1 MESCQIILRIRAE
14 WLNLQS
20 MEGLIIGYDG
30 KRAVANNTGLG
41 NYSRYVI
48 DTLSIGFPRNTYR
61 LYTPVIKE
69 NDRLSPLLARGNV
82 EIAGPSTAAGRRFGS
97 LWRTLGVTRQ
107 LTADDI
113 SVYHGLS
120 NELPLN
126 IGSAAFPSVVT
137 IHDLIYRRVPQD
149 YKPVDRAMYDFKYS
163 RSARNAT
170 RVIAIS
176 EKTRDDLVNDYQ
188 IDPAK
193 IDVIYQGCDPR
204 FGLPVEYDEKQ
215 RVRAAYALPERY
227 FISVGTVQS
236 RKNQLLAVKALER
249 LDLPL
254 VIVGNRKSDYAGEV
268 ARYISSH
275 GLSDRVMWLDKVPF
289 ADLPA
294 LYAMAEF
301 SSYTSRY
308 EGFGIPVIE
317 SLSAG
322 TPVIAAT
329 GSCLEEAG
337 GPGAVYV
344 DPDDVD
350 AFVDYGRRLSGE
362 THFRDKCA
370 SRGRQYIKRFSADE
384 FARLTMACY
393 RKAIIEKY
401 L

>member
-1 MESCQIILRIRAE
+1 
-14 WLNLQS
+14 

-61 LYTPVIKE
+61 LYSPVIRE
-69 NDRLSPLLARGNV
+69 NDRLAPLLARGNV
-82 EIAGPSTAAGRRFGS
+82 ELVGPSTAFDRRFGS
-97 LWRTLGVTRQ
+97 LWRSTAITRQ
-107 LTADDI
+107 LAKDDVSI
-113 SVYHGLS
+113 YHGLS

-126 IGSAAFPSVVT
+126 IAKADFPSVVT

-149 YKPVDRAMYDFKYS
+149 YKSFDRAMYDYKYS
-163 RSARNAT
+163 RSAKNAT

-176 EKTRDDLVNDYQ
+176 QKTRDDLVEDYQ
-188 IDPAK
+188 VDPAK
-193 IDVIYQGCDPR
+193 IDIIYQGCDPR
-204 FGLPVEYDEKQ
+204 FGLPISFEDKQ
-215 RVRAAYALPERY
+215 RVRAAYQLPQRY
-227 FISVGTVQS
+227 FISVGTVQG
-236 RKNQLLAVKALER
+236 RKNQMLAVRALER

-254 VIVGNRKSDYAGEV
+254 VIVGNRKSDYAAEIAAYV
-268 ARYISSH
+268 AAH
-275 GLSDRVMWLDKVPF
+275 GLSERVIWIDNAPF

-317 SLSAG
+317 SLTVG

-350 AFVDYGRRLSGE
+350 AFVAHAQRLSSE
-362 THFRDKCA
+362 THYRDKLA
-370 SRGRQYIKRFSADE
+370 ARGKHYVKRFSADE
-384 FARLTMACY
+384 FARLTMATY

-401 L
+401 I

>member
-1 MESCQIILRIRAE
+1 
-14 WLNLQS
+14 

-61 LYTPVIKE
+61 LYSPVIRD
-69 NDRLSPLLARGNV
+69 NDRLAPLLARGNV
-82 EIAGPSTAAGRRFGS
+82 ELVGPTSTFDRRFGS
-97 LWRTLGVTRQ
+97 LWRTTSITRQ
-107 LTADDI
+107 LANDDVSI
-113 SVYHGLS
+113 YHGLS

-126 IGSAAFPSVVT
+126 IAKADFPSVVT
-137 IHDLIYRRVPQD
+137 IHDLIYRRVPED
-149 YKPVDRAMYDFKYS
+149 YKSFDRAMYDYKYS
-163 RSARNAT
+163 RSAQNAT
-170 RVIAIS
+170 RIIAIS
-176 EKTRDDLVNDYQ
+176 QKTRDDLVEDYQ

-193 IDVIYQGCDPR
+193 IDIIYQGCDPR
-204 FGLPVEYDEKQ
+204 FGLPISFEEKQ
-215 RVRAAYALPERY
+215 RVRGKYKLPQRY
-227 FISVGTVQS
+227 FISVGTVQG
-236 RKNQLLAVKALER
+236 RKNQMLAVKALER

-254 VIVGNRKSDYAGEV
+254 VIVGNRKSGYAAEIAAYV
-268 ARYISSH
+268 SAH
-275 GLSDRVMWLDKVPF
+275 GLSDRVMWIDNAAF
-289 ADLPA
+289 SDLPT
-294 LYAMAEF
+294 LYALAEF

-317 SLSAG
+317 SLTVG

-350 AFVDYGRRLSGE
+350 AFADYALRLASETNYRDKLADKGRR
-362 THFRDKCA
+362 
-370 SRGRQYIKRFSADE
+370 YVKRFSADE
-384 FARLTMACY
+384 FARLTMATY

-401 L
+401 I

>member
-1 MESCQIILRIRAE
+1 
-14 WLNLQS
+14 

-61 LYTPVIKE
+61 LYSPVIRD
-69 NDRLSPLLARGNV
+69 NDRLAPLLARGNV
-82 EIAGPSTAAGRRFGS
+82 ELVGPASSFGRRFGS
-97 LWRTLGVTRQ
+97 IWRSTGITRQ
-107 LTADDI
+107 LASDDVSI
-113 SVYHGLS
+113 YHGLS

-126 IGSAAFPSVVT
+126 IAKAEFPSVVT
-137 IHDLIYRRVPQD
+137 IHDLIYRRVPGD
-149 YKPVDRAMYDFKYS
+149 YKSFDRAMYDYKYS
-163 RSARNAT
+163 RSAQNAT
-170 RVIAIS
+170 RIIAIS
-176 EKTRDDLVNDYQ
+176 QKTRDDLVEDYQ

-193 IDVIYQGCDPR
+193 IDIIYQGCDPR
-204 FGLPVEYDEKQ
+204 FGLPISFEEKQ
-215 RVRAAYALPERY
+215 RVRGKYKLPQRY
-227 FISVGTVQS
+227 FISVGTVQG
-236 RKNQLLAVKALER
+236 RKNQMLAVKALER

-254 VIVGNRKSDYAGEV
+254 VIVGNRKSGYAAEIAAYV
-268 ARYISSH
+268 SAH
-275 GLSDRVMWLDKVPF
+275 GLSDRVMWIDNAAF
-289 ADLPA
+289 SDLPT
-294 LYAMAEF
+294 LYALAEF

-317 SLSAG
+317 SLTVG

-350 AFVDYGRRLSGE
+350 AFADYALRLASETNYRDKLADKGRR
-362 THFRDKCA
+362 
-370 SRGRQYIKRFSADE
+370 YVKRFSADE
-384 FARLTMACY
+384 FARLTMATY

-401 L
+401 I

>member
-1 MESCQIILRIRAE
+1 
-14 WLNLQS
+14 

-48 DTLSIGFPRNTYR
+48 DKIYIGFPRNTYR
-61 LYTPVIKE
+61 LYSPTLRE
-69 NDRLSPLLARGNV
+69 NPRLDPLLTRANV
-82 EIAGPSTAAGRRFGS
+82 ELVGPASALGKRFNS
-97 LWRTLGVTRQ
+97 LWRSVGITNQ
-107 LTADDI
+107 LASDDV
-113 SVYHGLS
+113 SLYHGLS

-126 IGSAAFPSVVT
+126 IAGAAFPSVVT
-137 IHDLIYRRVPQD
+137 IHDLIYRRVPED
-149 YKPVDRAMYDFKYS
+149 YKPIDRKLYDYKYS
-163 RSARNAT
+163 RSAKNAT

-176 EKTRDDLVNDYQ
+176 RKTRDDLVEDYQ

-193 IDVIYQGCDPR
+193 IDIIYQGCDPR
-204 FGLPVEYDEKQ
+204 FGLPIDFEGKE
-215 RVRAAYALPERY
+215 RVRAAYRLPKRY

-236 RKNQLLAVKALER
+236 RKNQMLAVKALER

-254 VIVGNRKSDYAGEV
+254 VIVGNRKSDYATEV
-268 ARYISSH
+268 AAYITSH
-275 GLSDRVMWLDKVPF
+275 GLTDKVLWLDNVPF

-317 SLSAG
+317 SLSTG

-337 GPGAVYV
+337 GPGAFYV

-350 AFVDYGRRLSGE
+350 GFVENARRMADDRIF
-362 THFRDKCA
+362 HDKYA
-370 SRGRQYIKRFSADE
+370 AKGQQFVKRFSADE

-393 RKAIIEKY
+393 RKAIIEKI

>member
-1 MESCQIILRIRAE
+1 
-14 WLNLQS
+14 
-20 MEGLIIGYDG
+20 MEGLIIAYDG

-61 LYTPVIKE
+61 LYTPVVRE
-69 NDRLSPLLARGNV
+69 NPRLEPLLARANV
-82 EIAGPSTAAGRRFGS
+82 ELEGPSSSLGRKFPS
-97 LWRTLGVTRQ
+97 LWRTFGLTRQ
-107 LTADDI
+107 LEADEI
-113 SVYHGLS
+113 SIYHGLS
-120 NELPLN
+120 NELPLS
-126 IGSAAFPSVVT
+126 IASAPFPSVVT
-137 IHDLIYRRVPQD
+137 IHDLIYRRVPGD
-149 YKPVDRAMYDFKYS
+149 YKPIDRKLYDFKY
-163 RSARNAT
+163 RSSAENAT

-176 EKTRDDLVNDYQ
+176 RKTRDDLVEDYQ

-193 IDVIYQGCDPR
+193 IDIIYQGCDPR
-204 FGLPVEYDEKQ
+204 FGLPVSFDDRQ
-215 RVRAAYALPERY
+215 RVRAAYKLPQRY
-227 FISVGTVQS
+227 FVSVGTVQS

-249 LDLPL
+249 LDLPM
-254 VIVGNRKSDYAGEV
+254 VIVGNRKSDYA
-268 ARYISSH
+268 ASIAAYISSH
-275 GLSDRVMWLDKVPF
+275 RLTDRVIWLDNVPLD
-289 ADLPA
+289 DLPA

-350 AFVDYGRRLSGE
+350 AFVGYARKLAGE
-362 THFRDKCA
+362 QIFHDKCVE
-370 SRGRQYIKRFSADE
+370 RGKHYIKRFSADE
-384 FARLTMACY
+384 FARLTMATY

-401 L
+401 I

>member
-1 MESCQIILRIRAE
+1 
-14 WLNLQS
+14 
-20 MEGLIIGYDG
+20 MEGLIIGFDG

-48 DTLSIGFPRNTYR
+48 DALSIGFPRNTYR
-61 LYTPVIKE
+61 LYSPVIKD
-69 NDRLSPLLARGNV
+69 NPRLEPILMRAYV
-82 EIAGPSTAAGRRFGS
+82 ELVGPSTAFGRRFGS
-97 LWRTLGVTRQ
+97 LWRSTTLTNQ
-107 LTADDI
+107 LATDEV

-126 IGSAAFPSVVT
+126 IAGAAFPSVVT

-149 YKPVDRAMYDFKYS
+149 YKPFDRKMYDYKYS

-176 EKTRDDLVNDYQ
+176 QRTRDDLVEDYQ

-193 IDVIYQGCDPR
+193 IDIIYQGCDPR
-204 FGLPVEYDEKQ
+204 FGLPVDFEAKQ
-215 RVRAAYALPERY
+215 RVRQRYKLPERY

-249 LDLPL
+249 LDIPL
-254 VIVGNRKSDYAGEV
+254 VIVGSRHSDYAAEV
-268 ARYISSH
+268 TQFITSH
-275 GLSDRVMWLDKVPF
+275 RLGKRVLWLDNVPF
-289 ADLPA
+289 EDLPA
-294 LYAMAEF
+294 LYVLADF

-308 EGFGIPVIE
+308 EGFGLPVIE
-317 SLSAG
+317 SLSAS

-350 AFVDYGRRLSGE
+350 AFVCYARKFTEDIIF
-362 THFRDKCA
+362 HDKHA
-370 SRGRQYIKRFSADE
+370 TKGRQYVKRFSADE
-384 FARLTMACY
+384 FARLTMATY

>member
-1 MESCQIILRIRAE
+1 
-14 WLNLQS
+14 

-48 DTLSIGFPRNTYR
+48 DTLSIGFPRNAYR
-61 LYTPVIKE
+61 LYSPVIRD
-69 NDRLSPLLARGNV
+69 NDRLAPLISRGNV
-82 EIAGPSTAAGRRFGS
+82 ELVGPSSALGRRFGS
-97 LWRTLGVTRQ
+97 LWRTIG
-107 LTADDI
+107 LTNKLAVDDV
-113 SVYHGLS
+113 SVFHGLS

-126 IGSAAFPSVVT
+126 ISKAGIPSVVT
-137 IHDLIYRRVPQD
+137 IHDLIYRRVPGD
-149 YKPVDRAMYDFKYS
+149 YKSFDRAMYDYKYS
-163 RSARNAT
+163 RSAQIAT
-170 RVIAIS
+170 RVMAIS
-176 EKTRDDLVNDYQ
+176 KKTRDDLVEDYQ

-193 IDVIYQGCDPR
+193 IDIIYQGCDPR
-204 FGLPVEYDEKQ
+204 FGLPVSFEDKQ
-215 RVRAAYALPERY
+215 RVRNTYKLPRRY
-227 FISVGTVQS
+227 FVSVGTVQM
-236 RKNQLLAVKALER
+236 RKNQMLAVKALER

-254 VIVGNRKSDYAGEV
+254 VIVGNRKSDYAAEV
-268 ARYISSH
+268 AAYAASH
-275 GLSDRVMWLDKVPF
+275 GLSDRVLWLDNVPF

-350 AFVDYGRRLSGE
+350 GFVGYAGKLAGE
-362 THFRDKCA
+362 IQYRDKLA
-370 SRGRQYIKRFSADE
+370 AKGHQYVKRFSAGE
-384 FARLTMACY
+384 FARMTMATY

-401 L
+401 I

>member
-1 MESCQIILRIRAE
+1 
-14 WLNLQS
+14 

-48 DTLSIGFPRNTYR
+48 DALSAGYPDNTYR
-61 LYTPVIKE
+61 LYSPTLRKNP
-69 NDRLSPLLARGNV
+69 RLEPLLARANV
-82 EIAGPSTAAGRRFGS
+82 ELCGPSSALGKRFGA
-97 LWRTLGVTRQ
+97 LWRSFGITRQ
-107 LTADDI
+107 LTADGI
-113 SVYHGLS
+113 SLYHGLS

-126 IGSAAFPSVVT
+126 ISKAPFPSVVT
-137 IHDLIYRRVPQD
+137 IHDLIYRRVPED
-149 YKPVDRAMYDFKYS
+149 YKPLDRAMYDYKY
-163 RSARNAT
+163 RHSAENAT

-176 EKTRDDLVNDYQ
+176 RKTRDDLVEDYQ

-193 IDVIYQGCDPR
+193 IDIIYQGCDPR
-204 FGLPVEYDEKQ
+204 FGMPVSIEDKE
-215 RVRAAYALPERY
+215 RVRATYRLPKRY
-227 FISVGTVQS
+227 FITVGTVQS

-249 LDLPL
+249 LDTPL
-254 VIVGNRKSDYAGEV
+254 VIVGNRKSDYAAEV
-268 ARYISSH
+268 AAYITSH
-275 GLSDRVMWLDKVPF
+275 GLSDKVMWLDNVPF

-308 EGFGIPVIE
+308 EGFGIPILE

-350 AFVDYGRRLSGE
+350 GFVENARTLSGD
-362 THFRDKCA
+362 TKSRDNYV
-370 SRGRQYIKRFSADE
+370 RQGLKFAENFSAE
-384 FARLTMACY
+384 QFARLTMACY
-393 RKAIIEKY
+393 RKAMVEKIY
-401 L
+401 LQ

>member
-1 MESCQIILRIRAE
+1 
-14 WLNLQS
+14 

-48 DTLSIGFPRNTYR
+48 DTLSVGFPRNTYR
-61 LYTPVIKE
+61 LYSPTLRE
-69 NDRLSPLLARGNV
+69 NPRLEPLLMRANV
-82 EIAGPSTAAGRRFGS
+82 ELSGPSSALGRRFGS
-97 LWRTLGVTRQ
+97 LWRSVGITRQ
-107 LTADDI
+107 LAADDV
-113 SVYHGLS
+113 SLYHGLS

-126 IGSAAFPSVVT
+126 IARAAFPSVVT
-137 IHDLIYRRVPQD
+137 IHDLIYRRVPED
-149 YKPVDRAMYDFKYS
+149 YKPVDRAMYDYKYR
-163 RSARNAT
+163 RSAENAT

-176 EKTRDDLVNDYQ
+176 RKTRDDLVEDYQ
-188 IDPAK
+188 IDPGK
-193 IDVIYQGCDPR
+193 IDIIYQGCDPR
-204 FGLPVEYDEKQ
+204 FGLPVSFEEKE
-215 RVRAAYALPERY
+215 RVRTAYRLPKRY

-236 RKNQLLAVKALER
+236 RKNQMLAVKALER

-254 VIVGNRKSDYAGEV
+254 VIVGNRKSDYAAEV
-268 ARYISSH
+268 AAYITSH
-275 GLSDRVMWLDKVPF
+275 GLTDKVLWLDNVPF

-294 LYAMAEF
+294 LYALAEF

-317 SLSAG
+317 SLSTG
-322 TPVIAAT
+322 TPVIAAS

-350 AFVDYGRRLSGE
+350 GFVENAARMADDRIFHDKYAEKGR
-362 THFRDKCA
+362 H
-370 SRGRQYIKRFSADE
+370 YVKRFSADE

-393 RKAIIEKY
+393 RKAIIEKI

>member
-1 MESCQIILRIRAE
+1 
-14 WLNLQS
+14 
-20 MEGLIIGYDG
+20 MEGLTIGYDG

-61 LYTPVIKE
+61 LYTPVVRD
-69 NDRLSPLLARGNV
+69 NSRLEPLLARGNV
-82 EIAGPSTAAGRRFGS
+82 ELASPRSFAAKHLPS
-97 LWRTLGVTRQ
+97 LWRTIGLTRRI
-107 LTADDI
+107 TDDEV
-113 SVYHGLS
+113 SLYHGLS
-120 NELPLN
+120 NELPLG
-126 IGSAAFPSVVT
+126 IASAPTPSVVT

-149 YKPVDRAMYDFKYS
+149 YKPIDRRLYDFKYS
-163 RSARNAT
+163 RSAENAT

-176 EKTRDDLVNDYQ
+176 RKTRDDLVEDYQ

-193 IDVIYQGCDPR
+193 IDIIYQGCDPR
-204 FGLPVEYDEKQ
+204 FGLPVSFDDKQ
-215 RVRAAYALPERY
+215 RVRKAYSLPDKY

-236 RKNQLLAVKALER
+236 RKNQLLAVRSLER
-249 LDLPL
+249 LPEALKL
-254 VIVGNRKSDYAGEV
+254 VIVGSRRSDYAAAVGD
-268 ARYISSH
+268 YIRSH
-275 GLSDRVMWLDKVPF
+275 GLSDRVIWLTDVPF
-289 ADLPA
+289 GDLPA
-294 LYAMAEF
+294 LYAMAAF

-344 DPDDVD
+344 APDDTD
-350 AFVDYGRRLSGE
+350 AFVEAATRMCDDVVF
-362 THFRDKCA
+362 HDKYA
-370 SRGRQYIKRFSADE
+370 SRGRQFVKRFPADV
-384 FARLTMACY
+384 FARLTMATY
-393 RKAIIEKY
+393 RKAIIEKF

>member
-1 MESCQIILRIRAE
+1 ME
-14 WLNLQS
+14 N
-20 MEGLIIGYDG
+20 LIIGYDG

-61 LYTPVIKE
+61 LYSPVIRD
-69 NDRLSPLLARGNV
+69 NTRLAPLLARGNV
-82 EIAGPSTAAGRRFGS
+82 ELVGPSTAFGRSFGS
-97 LWRTLGVTRQ
+97 LWRTATVARQ
-107 LTADDI
+107 LSGDDI

-126 IGSAAFPSVVT
+126 IARASFPAVVT
-137 IHDLIYRRVPQD
+137 IHYLIYRRVPED
-149 YKPVDRAMYDFKYS
+149 YKPLDRVLYDFKYS

-176 EKTRDDLVNDYQ
+176 RRTRDDLVEDYQ
-188 IDPAK
+188 IDPAR
-193 IDVIYQGCDPR
+193 IDVIHQGCDPR
-204 FGLPVEYDEKQ
+204 FGLPVSYEDRQ
-215 RVRAAYALPERY
+215 RVRETYHLPRRY
-227 FISVGTVQS
+227 FISVGTVRR
-236 RKNQLLAVKALER
+236 RKNQMLAVRALER
-249 LDLPL
+249 ISLPM
-254 VIVGNRKSDYAGEV
+254 VIVGDRRSDYAREV
-268 ARYISSH
+268 AGFIASH
-275 GLSDRVMWLDKVPF
+275 RLSDRVFWLDNVPF

-294 LYAMAEF
+294 LYAMADF

-308 EGFGIPVIE
+308 EGFGLPVIE

-344 DPDDVD
+344 APDDVD
-350 AFVDYGRRLSGE
+350 AFADYAARLSDDVI
-362 THFRDKCA
+362 FRDKCV

-384 FARLTMACY
+384 FARLTMATY

>member
-107 LTADDI
+107 L
-113 SVYHGLS
+113 
-120 NELPLN
+120 
-126 IGSAAFPSVVT
+126 IGSAPFPSVVT

-176 EKTRDDLVNDYQ
+176 EKTRDDLVEDYQ

-317 SLSAG
+317 SLSAE

-329 GSCLEEAG
+329 GSWLEE
-337 GPGAVYV
+337 AVYV

-370 SRGRQYIKRFSADE
+370 ARGRQYIKRFSADE

>member
-1 MESCQIILRIRAE
+1 
-14 WLNLQS
+14 

-61 LYTPVIKE
+61 LYSPVLKE
-69 NDRLSPLLARGNV
+69 NARLEPLMARANV
-82 EIAGPSTAAGRRFGS
+82 ELVGPNSSFDRKFAA
-97 LWRTLGVTRQ
+97 LWRSAAISRQ
-107 LTADDI
+107 LLNDDV
-113 SVYHGLS
+113 SLYHGLS

-126 IGSAAFPSVVT
+126 IGRAAIPSVVT
-137 IHDLIYRRVPQD
+137 IHDVIYRRVPQD
-149 YKPVDRAMYDFKYS
+149 YKAIDRALYDFKYS
-163 RSARNAT
+163 RSAKNAT

-176 EKTRDDLVNDYQ
+176 RKTRDDLVEDYQ

-204 FGLPVEYDEKQ
+204 FGLPVSFDEKQ
-215 RVRAAYALPERY
+215 KVRETYNLPKRY

-249 LDLPL
+249 LDVPL
-254 VIVGNRKSDYAGEV
+254 VIVGNRKSDYATE
-268 ARYISSH
+268 AADYIRSH
-275 GLSDRVMWLDKVPF
+275 RLSERVLWLDNVPF

-294 LYAMAEF
+294 LYAMADF

-350 AFVDYGRRLSGE
+350 AFVENARKFTEDIL
-362 THFRDKCA
+362 FRDKYA
-370 SRGRQYIKRFSADE
+370 SKGQRFVKRFSADE
-384 FARLTMACY
+384 FARQTMATY
-393 RKAIIEKY
+393 RKAIIEKF

>member
-1 MESCQIILRIRAE
+1 
-14 WLNLQS
+14 

-61 LYTPVIKE
+61 LYSPTLRE
-69 NDRLSPLLARGNV
+69 NPRLEPLLMRANV
-82 EIAGPSTAAGRRFGS
+82 ELSGPSSAFGRRFGS
-97 LWRTLGVTRQ
+97 LWRSVGITRQ
-107 LTADDI
+107 LNADDI
-113 SVYHGLS
+113 SLYHGLS

-126 IGSAAFPSVVT
+126 IARAAFPSVVT
-137 IHDLIYRRVPQD
+137 IHDLIYRRVPED
-149 YKPVDRAMYDFKYS
+149 YKPVDRAMYDYKYS
-163 RSARNAT
+163 RAAENAT

-176 EKTRDDLVNDYQ
+176 RKTRDDLVEDYQ

-193 IDVIYQGCDPR
+193 IDIIYQGCDPR
-204 FGLPVEYDEKQ
+204 FGLSVVFEEKE
-215 RVRAAYALPERY
+215 RVRAAYRLPKRY

-236 RKNQLLAVKALER
+236 RKNQMLAVKALER

-254 VIVGNRKSDYAGEV
+254 VIVGNRKSDYAAEV
-268 ARYISSH
+268 AAYIMSH
-275 GLSDRVMWLDKVPF
+275 GLTDKVLWLDNVPF

-317 SLSAG
+317 SLSTG

-350 AFVDYGRRLSGE
+350 GFVENGRRMSGDRIF
-362 THFRDKCA
+362 HDKYA
-370 SRGRQYIKRFSADE
+370 EKGRHYVKRFSADE

-393 RKAIIEKY
+393 RKAIIEKII
-401 L
+401 

>member
-1 MESCQIILRIRAE
+1 MATLFLRLMSY
-14 WLNLQS
+14 WLYLQL

-61 LYTPVIKE
+61 LYSPVIRD
-69 NDRLSPLLARGNV
+69 NDRLAPLLSRGNV
-82 EIAGPSTAAGRRFGS
+82 ELVGPSSALGKRFGS
-97 LWRTLGVTRQ
+97 LWRSTAITRR
-107 LTADDI
+107 LAGDDVSI
-113 SVYHGLS
+113 FHGLS

-126 IGSAAFPSVVT
+126 IAKAGFPSVVT
-137 IHDLIYRRVPQD
+137 IHDLIYRRVPGD
-149 YKPVDRAMYDFKYS
+149 YKSFDRAIYDYKYS
-163 RSARNAT
+163 RSAQNAT

-176 EKTRDDLVNDYQ
+176 RKTRDDLVEDYQ

-193 IDVIYQGCDPR
+193 IDIIYQGCDPR
-204 FGLPVEYDEKQ
+204 FGLPVSFEDKQ
-215 RVRAAYALPERY
+215 RVRDVYRLPQRY
-227 FISVGTVQS
+227 FISVGTVQG
-236 RKNQLLAVKALER
+236 RKNQMLAVKALER
-249 LDLPL
+249 LDLTL
-254 VIVGNRKSDYAGEV
+254 VIVGNRKSDYAAEIASYV
-268 ARYISSH
+268 SSH
-275 GLSDRVMWLDKVPF
+275 GLSDRVMWLDNVPF

-317 SLSAG
+317 SLSTG

-350 AFVDYGRRLSGE
+350 GFVDHARKLASEISY
-362 THFRDKCA
+362 RDKLA
-370 SRGRQYIKRFSADE
+370 SKGRQYIKRFSADE
-384 FARLTMACY
+384 FARLTMATY

-401 L
+401 I

>member
-1 MESCQIILRIRAE
+1 
-14 WLNLQS
+14 
-20 MEGLIIGYDG
+20 MEGLTIGYDG

-48 DTLSIGFPRNTYR
+48 DTLSVGFPSNTYR
-61 LYTPVIKE
+61 LYSPVLKE
-69 NDRLSPLLARGNV
+69 NDRLAPLLARGNV
-82 EIAGPSTAAGRRFGS
+82 ELVGPSTSFGRRFGS
-97 LWRTLGVTRQ
+97 LWRTAAMTRQ
-107 LTADDI
+107 MAADDI

-126 IGSAAFPSVVT
+126 IGRAAFPAVVT
-137 IHDLIYRRVPQD
+137 IHDLIYRRVPED
-149 YKPVDRAMYDFKYS
+149 YKPIDRALYDYKYS

-176 EKTRDDLVNDYQ
+176 RKTRDDLVSDYQ

-193 IDVIYQGCDPR
+193 IDIIYQGCDPR
-204 FGLPVEYDEKQ
+204 FGLPVGYEDRQ
-215 RVRAAYALPERY
+215 RVRAAYQLPERY
-227 FISVGTVQS
+227 FISVGTVQR
-236 RKNQLLAVKALER
+236 RKNQMLAVRALER

-254 VIVGNRKSDYAGEV
+254 VIVGNFKSDYARETV
-268 ARYISSH
+268 AYISSH
-275 GLSDRVMWLDKVPF
+275 GLSDRVMLLDHVPF

-294 LYAMAEF
+294 LYAMASF

-308 EGFGIPVIE
+308 GGFGIPVIE

-350 AFVDYGRRLSGE
+350 AFVDNARRLSE
-362 THFRDKCA
+362 EIYTRDKLA

>member
-1 MESCQIILRIRAE
+1 
-14 WLNLQS
+14 
-20 MEGLIIGYDG
+20 MEGLTIGYDG

-61 LYTPVIKE
+61 LYSPVVRE
-69 NDRLSPLLARGNV
+69 NPRLEPLLARGNV
-82 EIAGPSTAAGRRFGS
+82 ELASPRGAAGKRLPS
-97 LWRTLGVTRQ
+97 LWRSIGLTRRI
-107 LTADDI
+107 AGDDV
-113 SVYHGLS
+113 SLFHGLS
-120 NELPLN
+120 NELPLG
-126 IGSAAFPSVVT
+126 IASVAIPSVVT

-149 YKPVDRAMYDFKYS
+149 YKPIDRKLYDFKYR
-163 RSARNAT
+163 RSAESAT

-176 EKTRDDLVNDYQ
+176 SKTRDDLVEDYQ

-193 IDVIYQGCDPR
+193 IDIIYQGCDPR
-204 FGLPVEYDEKQ
+204 FGLSVSFDEKQ
-215 RVRAAYALPERY
+215 RVRKTYSLPDKY

-236 RKNQLLAVKALER
+236 RKNQLLAVRSLER
-249 LDLPL
+249 LPSALRL
-254 VIVGNRKSDYAGEV
+254 VIVGGRKSEYAAEVSDYI
-268 ARYISSH
+268 RSH
-275 GLSDRVMWLDKVPF
+275 RLGDRVIWLTDVPF
-289 ADLPA
+289 DDLPA
-294 LYAMAEF
+294 LYSMAEF

-317 SLSAG
+317 SLSTG

-344 DPDDVD
+344 APDDVD
-350 AFVDYGRRLSGE
+350 AFVEAAGRMCDDVV
-362 THFRDKCA
+362 FRDKHA
-370 SRGRQYIKRFSADE
+370 SRGRQYVKRFSADE

-393 RKAIIEKY
+393 RKAIIEKF

>member
-1 MESCQIILRIRAE
+1 
-14 WLNLQS
+14 

-61 LYTPVIKE
+61 LYSPVEKE
-69 NDRLSPLLARGNV
+69 NDRLAPLLARGNV
-82 EIAGPSTAAGRRFGS
+82 ELVGPSTSFGRHFGS
-97 LWRTLGVTRQ
+97 LWRTLTITNQ
-107 LTADDI
+107 LAADDI
-113 SVYHGLS
+113 SIYHGLS

-126 IGSAAFPSVVT
+126 IGKASFPAVVT
-137 IHDLIYRRVPQD
+137 IHDLIYRRIPGD
-149 YKPVDRAMYDFKYS
+149 YKAIDRALYDYKY
-163 RSARNAT
+163 RKSAEIAT

-176 EKTRDDLVNDYQ
+176 KKTRDDLIEDYQ

-193 IDVIYQGCDPR
+193 IDIIYQGCDPR
-204 FGLPVEYDEKQ
+204 FGLPVSFDDKQ
-215 RVRAAYALPERY
+215 RVRAAYRLPERY

-236 RKNQLLAVKALER
+236 RKNQMLAVRALER

-254 VIVGNRKSDYAGEV
+254 VIVGNRKSDYAAEV
-268 ARYISSH
+268 AAYAGAH
-275 GLSDRVMWLDKVPF
+275 GLSDRVMWLENVPF
-289 ADLPA
+289 ADLPV
-294 LYAMAEF
+294 LYAMADF

-350 AFVDYGRRLSGE
+350 AFVENARRMSGD
-362 THFRDKCA
+362 TIFHDKCA
-370 SRGRQYIKRFSADE
+370 SKGRQYIKRFSADE

>member
-1 MESCQIILRIRAE
+1 
-14 WLNLQS
+14 

-61 LYTPVIKE
+61 LYSPTLRE
-69 NDRLSPLLARGNV
+69 NKRLEPLLMRANV
-82 EIAGPSTAAGRRFGS
+82 ELVGPSSAMGRRFGS
-97 LWRTLGVTRQ
+97 LWRSAGITRQ
-107 LTADDI
+107 LASDDV
-113 SVYHGLS
+113 SLYHGLS

-126 IGSAAFPSVVT
+126 ISSAAFPSVVT
-137 IHDLIYRRVPQD
+137 IHDLIYRRVPED
-149 YKPVDRAMYDFKYS
+149 YKPLDRAMYDYKYS
-163 RSARNAT
+163 CSAKNAT

-176 EKTRDDLVNDYQ
+176 RKTRDDLVEDYQ

-193 IDVIYQGCDPR
+193 IDIIYQGCDPR
-204 FGLPVEYDEKQ
+204 FGLPVDFAEKE
-215 RVRAAYALPERY
+215 RVRAAYRLPKRY

-249 LDLPL
+249 LDLPM
-254 VIVGNRKSDYAGEV
+254 VIVGSRKSDYAAEV
-268 ARYISSH
+268 AAYITSH
-275 GLSDRVMWLDKVPF
+275 RLSDKVLWLDNVPF

-317 SLSAG
+317 SLSTG

-350 AFVDYGRRLSGE
+350 GFVENARRMAGDRI
-362 THFRDKCA
+362 FRDKYSA
-370 SRGRQYIKRFSADE
+370 KGQKFVKRFSADE

-393 RKAIIEKY
+393 RKAIIEKI

>member
-1 MESCQIILRIRAE
+1 
-14 WLNLQS
+14 
-20 MEGLIIGYDG
+20 MEGLVIGYDG

-61 LYTPVIKE
+61 LYSPVIRD
-69 NDRLSPLLARGNV
+69 NDRLAPLLARGNV
-82 EIAGPSTAAGRRFGS
+82 ELVGPSTSFDRRFGS
-97 LWRTLGVTRQ
+97 LWRSTGITRQ
-107 LTADDI
+107 LAKDDVSI
-113 SVYHGLS
+113 YHGLS

-126 IGSAAFPSVVT
+126 IAKADFPSVVT
-137 IHDLIYRRVPQD
+137 IHDLIYRRVPED
-149 YKPVDRAMYDFKYS
+149 YKPFDRAMYDYKYS
-163 RSARNAT
+163 RSAQNAT

-176 EKTRDDLVNDYQ
+176 QKTRDDLVEDYQ

-193 IDVIYQGCDPR
+193 IDIIYQGCDPR
-204 FGLPVEYDEKQ
+204 FCLPISFDDKQ
-215 RVRAAYALPERY
+215 RVRSTYKLPKRY
-227 FISVGTVQS
+227 FISVGTVQG
-236 RKNQLLAVKALER
+236 RKNQMLAVKALEH

-254 VIVGNRKSDYAGEV
+254 VIVGNRKSDYAAEIATYV
-268 ARYISSH
+268 AAH
-275 GLSDRVMWLDKVPF
+275 GLTDRVIWIDNAAF
-289 ADLPA
+289 ADLPT
-294 LYAMAEF
+294 LYALAEF

-317 SLSAG
+317 SLTVG

-350 AFVDYGRRLSGE
+350 AFVDYACRLSSE
-362 THFRDKCA
+362 SLYRDKLA
-370 SRGRQYIKRFSADE
+370 SKGRQYIKRFSADE
-384 FARLTMACY
+384 FARLTMATY

-401 L
+401 I